1 MKQILEKDYVLL
13 ICIVLTLL
21 TFVAFERVRH
31 NDFVDYDDDTYITEN
46 PHVATGLTQENIK
59 WAFTFTEEGHGGN
72 WHPLTSLSHMLD
84 CQLFG
89 LKPAWHHMTNLFFH
103 IINTLLLFAVLKA
116 MTGTLWPSAFVAAA
130 FALHPLHVEPVVWA
144 ASRKDVL
151 STLFWLLTMAAYL
164 HYVKA
169 PKLSRYLLTLL
180 TFALAL
186 MTKPMVVT
194 LPFVLLL
201 LDYWP
206 LRRFK
211 PGALDSYTASADD
224 NRSTTDVRKT
234 AYCLVAE
241 KFPFIF
247 LVIILSII
255 TLRVQS
261 SAGAVQSM
269 HLAQRMAIAV
279 ISYCQYLIKMVWPAK
294 LAVLYPLPVVVDKG
308 SLAVGLIVLVAI
320 TVMAVYYRRCRP
332 WFLMGWL
339 WYLGTLVPVIGVVK
353 VGVAAI
359 ADRYTYLPSIG
370 LFIIVAWAAAELFN
384 RWRYGKLLLTTLA
397 VVILSAWTVCTW
409 FQVAYWRDDITLYE
423 HTLDVTENNFVM
435 HHNLGVIL
443 IDQGRLE
450 EAVIQFRHALR
461 INPHLYDAHNN
472 LGIIL
477 FEQAEYDEAVVH
489 FNEALRLKPD
499 FHNARQNLGIV
510 YVAQGKLE
518 QAAEQFEEALR
529 LKPDWPQTHNK
540 LAAVFLK
547 LGRLDDAAIH
557 YEYSVELD
565 PDQPDVHKELGM
577 LFLQRS
583 DFERVIYHWQK
594 ALDLQ
599 PQSIEL
605 MNNLAWIV
613 ATNPNPR
620 FRDPQKAVS
629 LAERA
634 CEISNYQIPGSLDTL
649 SAAYAAAGRFSD
661 AVTTAE
667 KALDLARAAEQQQLE
682 MDIQKRLD
690 LYKAGQPYFEK

>member
-1 MKQILEKDYVLL
+1 MKQILEKDYFIL

-21 TFVAFERVRH
+21 TFGAFERVRH
-31 NDFVDYDDDTYITEN
+31 NEFVDYDDDALITEN
-46 PHVATGLTQENIK
+46 PHVSTGLTQENIR
-59 WAFTFTEEGHGGN
+59 WAFAFSEEGHCGN
-72 WHPLTSLSHMLD
+72 WHPLTSLSYMLD

-89 LKPAWHHMTNLFFH
+89 LKPAWHHLTNLFFH
-103 IINTLLLFAVLKA
+103 IVNTLLLFAVLKR
-116 MTGTLWPSAFVAAA
+116 MTGTLWQSAFVAAA

-151 STLFWLLTMAAYL
+151 STMFWLLTMAAYL
-164 HYVKA
+164 RYVKA
-169 PKLSRYLLTLL
+169 PDVSRYLLTLL
-180 TFALAL
+180 SFALAL
-186 MTKPMVVT
+186 MAKSMVVT

-206 LRRFK
+206 LQRLK
-211 PGALDSYTASADD
+211 LSALDGHTASADD
-224 NRSTTDVRKT
+224 NRSATDVRK
-234 AYCLVAE
+234 AACRLVAE
-241 KFPFIF
+241 KIPFIF
-247 LVIILSII
+247 LAIILSII
-255 TLRVQS
+255 TLRMQS

-269 HLAQRMAIAV
+269 RLTQRMAIAV
-279 ISYCQYLIKMVWPAK
+279 VSYCQYLIKMVWPAN
-294 LAVLYPLPVVVDKG
+294 LAVLYPLPNVVYIS
-308 SLAVGLIVLVAI
+308 SLSANLIVLVAL
-320 TVMAVYYRRCRP
+320 TVVAVYYRRCRP

-370 LFIIVAWAAAELFN
+370 LFIIVAWAAAELFS
-384 RWRYGKLLLTTLA
+384 RWRYGKLLLTALA

-443 IDQGRLE
+443 TDQGRFE
-450 EAVIQFRHALR
+450 EAAVQFRQALR
-461 INPHLYDAHNN
+461 INPRLYDAHNN
-472 LGIIL
+472 LGMIL
-477 FEQAEYDEAVVH
+477 FEQAKYDEAAAH
-489 FNEALRLKPD
+489 FNEALRIKPD

-518 QAAEQFEEALR
+518 QAAEQFQEALR
-529 LKPDWPQTHNK
+529 LKPDWPQIHNK
-540 LAAVFLK
+540 LAVVFLR
-547 LGRLDDAAIH
+547 LGRLDDAITH
-557 YEYSVELD
+557 YEYSVELE

-577 LFLQRS
+577 LFLQQS
-583 DFERVIYHWQK
+583 DFERVIFHWQK

-634 CEISNYQIPGSLDTL
+634 CEISSYQVPGSLDTL

-661 AVTTAE
+661 AVATAE
-667 KALDLARAAEQQQLE
+667 KALDLARAAKQEQLE
-682 MDIQKRLD
+682 KDIQKRLD
-690 LYKAGQPYFEK
+690 LYKAGKPYYEK

>member
-1 MKQILEKDYVLL
+1 
-13 ICIVLTLL
+13 
-21 TFVAFERVRH
+21 
-31 NDFVDYDDDTYITEN
+31 
-46 PHVATGLTQENIK
+46 
-59 WAFTFTEEGHGGN
+59 
-72 WHPLTSLSHMLD
+72 
-84 CQLFG
+84 
-89 LKPAWHHMTNLFFH
+89 
-103 IINTLLLFAVLKA
+103 
-116 MTGTLWPSAFVAAA
+116 MTGSLWPSAFVAAA

-169 PKLSRYLLTLL
+169 PKVSRYLLVLL
-180 TFALAL
+180 SFALAL

-211 PGALDSYTASADD
+211 NGALDSLAAASGDD
-224 NRSTTDVRKT
+224 KSPTDKKIAASR
-234 AYCLVAE
+234 LVAE
-241 KFPFIF
+241 KLPFIV
-247 LVIILSII
+247 LVIILSVI

-269 HLAQRMAIAV
+269 PLTQRMEIVV
-279 ISYCQYLIKMVWPAK
+279 ISYCRYLIKMVWPAK

-308 SLAVGLIVLVAI
+308 FLAVSLIVLVAL

-353 VGVAAI
+353 VGVADI

-384 RWRYGKLLLTTLA
+384 RWRNAKVLLTALA
-397 VVILSAWTVCTW
+397 VVILSAWTVRTW
-409 FQVAYWRDDITLYE
+409 FQVAYWRNDITLYE
-423 HTLDVTENNFVM
+423 HTLDVTENNFVI
-435 HHNLGVIL
+435 HHNLGVVL
-443 IDQGRLE
+443 TDQGRLE
-450 EAVIQFRHALR
+450 EAAIQFRQALK
-461 INPHLYDAHNN
+461 INPYLYDAHNN
-472 LGIIL
+472 LGMIL
-477 FEQAEYDEAVVH
+477 FEQAKYDEAAAH

-499 FHNARQNLGIV
+499 HHDARQNLGIL

-518 QAAEQFEEALR
+518 QAAEQFQEALR

-540 LAAVFLK
+540 LAVVFLR
-547 LGRLDDAAIH
+547 LGRLDDAITH

-565 PDQPDVHKELGM
+565 PNQPDVHKELGM
-577 LFLQRS
+577 LFLRQS
-583 DFERVIYHWQK
+583 DFERVIFNWQK

-634 CEISNYQIPGSLDTL
+634 CEISGYQVPGSLDTL

-667 KALDLARAAEQQQLE
+667 KALDLARAAKQQQLE
-682 MDIQKRLD
+682 KDIQKRLD
-690 LYKAGQPYFEK
+690 LYKAGQPYYE